1 MKVTEEVKDT
11 TENKQI
17 IILTVYLKK
26 MVDWIIKSNY
36 SPLLLGESQ
45 I

>member
-1 MKVTEEVKDT
+1 MKVTEEVKYT

-17 IILTVYLKK
+17 IILIVYLKK
-26 MVDWIIKSNY
+26 MVEWVINSNY